1 MRFFAFSCVSLL
13 PIVLYLLCRDQS
25 ELPLMPSAGV
35 LHSTLQE
42 EAGNKDMGGR
52 WKVVSRNRR
61 SGSTERPCVGM
72 EGEVGTT
79 GAGMLKGISAIC
91 RRKAERGLTGSL
103 QLG

>member
-1 MRFFAFSCVSLL
+1 
-13 PIVLYLLCRDQS
+13 
-25 ELPLMPSAGV
+25 MPFAGV
-35 LHSTLQE
+35 SHSTLQE

-52 WKVVSRNRR
+52 WRVVSRNRR
-61 SGSTERPCVGM
+61 SGPTERSCVGM

-79 GAGMLKGISAIC
+79 GAGMLKGICAIR